1 MTELLKDYPV
11 RIEIPVAWGEM
22 DAFSHVNNIVYFRY
36 FESVRIAYFDKLRYL
51 DLMHESGLGPI
62 LASTQCTFKFPLSY
76 PDNVSAGA
84 KVTDIE
90 SDRFVMEYRLVS
102 QRHQK
107 IAAEGQG
114 LVVSFNYR
122 DNRKAPLPEEIKR
135 RIRELE
141 NT

>member
-114 LVVSFNYR
+114 RVVSFNYR